1 MHAVTDVAPSLY
13 VLRVAE
19 KAHICRVNK
28 EKAFSRQLHRMVHIN
43 AGERLYCVL
52 FKYFLST
59 YDIQTASH
67 AVYIVAKI
75 ASVDAV
81 HTLV

>member
-1 MHAVTDVAPSLY
+1 MHAATDVAPSLY

-19 KAHICRVNK
+19 KAYICRISR
-28 EKAFSRQLHRMVHIN
+28 EKALSRQLHRMVHIN